1 MSGGAA
7 IEVEGARRTFQSGI
21 ETIRAVDGVDLRVA
35 VGTMTCLYGASGSGK
50 TTLLNLIAGLDIA
63 DQGTVRVVGRDLSGT
78 SEAERARI
86 RLHHIGV
93 VFQENNLVQ
102 EFTALEN
109 VVVPLL
115 ARGAA
120 LSEARDEAA
129 AQLARVGIADLADRL
144 PREMSGGQRQRV
156 GIARALAGGREV
168 LVADEPT
175 GALDS
180 ANSGALFELVAS
192 LCHDVG
198 VAAVVA
204 THDPLGRDRADVV
217 WTMVDGQLDPT

>member
-1 MSGGAA
+1 MSSGAA
-7 IEVEGARRTFQSGI
+7 IEVGGARRTFQSGI
-21 ETIRAVDGVDLRVA
+21 ETIRAVDGVDLRVE

-63 DQGTVRVVGRDLSGT
+63 DQGTVRVAGRDLSGT

-93 VFQENNLVQ
+93 VFQENNLVH

-115 ARGAA
+115 ARGAS

-129 AQLARVGIADLADRL
+129 DQLARVGIAELADRL